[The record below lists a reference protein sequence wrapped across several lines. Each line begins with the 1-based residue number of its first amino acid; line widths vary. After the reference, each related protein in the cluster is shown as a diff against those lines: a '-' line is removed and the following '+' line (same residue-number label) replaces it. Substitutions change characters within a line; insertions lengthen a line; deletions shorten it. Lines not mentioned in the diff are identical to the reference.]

1 MMNAEL
7 VSVQDQKIIIPI
19 VYRNN
24 YLAALKALTNH
35 QNSTPLIRTL
45 DFAQKFTH
53 SIGWSDFE
61 RARDQLDTCH
71 AFLDPN
77 EADRE
82 GIRLRLPE

>member
-1 MMNAEL
+1 MMNADL

-45 DFAQKFTH
+45 DYAQKFTNA
-53 SIGWSDFE
+53 IDWSDFD
-61 RARDQLDTCH
+61 RARDLLDSCN
-71 AFLDPN
+71 AFLNPN
-77 EADRE
+77 EADRDV
-82 GIRLRLPE
+82 IRSRLPE